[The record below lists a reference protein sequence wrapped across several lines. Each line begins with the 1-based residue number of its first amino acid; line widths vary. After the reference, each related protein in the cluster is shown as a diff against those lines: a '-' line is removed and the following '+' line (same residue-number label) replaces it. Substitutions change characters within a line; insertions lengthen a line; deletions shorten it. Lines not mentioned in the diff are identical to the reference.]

1 MYRINAKGNQDQ
13 LGFCASSGSEFGNWM
28 RKNLH
33 SVFIAITIIAI
44 SFHPSG
50 LSQPALGAKTQ
61 ENGIILVDALNVQ
74 SEPGKHGFLQKRLK
88 KGTRVKIIRHRQGW
102 LQILHGGEVGFIR
115 DDAQLVKIIREPP
128 ITPKKEQGRRATGSD
143 KQIET
148 LKQETREIRRR
159 IETSKTKVQKY
170 TQKEIDTINR
180 LNEIDFQLHRS
191 RKQLSALKSEIADL
205 DPKIAASTRL
215 SGDLKNQI
223 QSNEHS
229 MSERLVAL
237 YKLNRIGQIHV
248 LASAGSMHEL
258 FQRKN
263 AIERILAYDDTVR
276 NNLEN
281 NRLRL
286 NRVIAELTK
295 QKSDKNARVQTYSQ
309 QLRWITADQSKRTK
323 LLARIRKQ
331 KSLELAAI
339 ESLKESAEGLDQ
351 KLTSLTRQ
359 RKSANDSQKTS
370 EKPITTFKGLLKIPV
385 KGKIIFLFGPYK
397 NTKFNVTN
405 FRNGIGIAAKKGEPV
420 RAVFGGKIVYANW
433 FKGYGNMIIID
444 HGTSYH
450 TVYAHVEEIFKTTG
464 DTVKTGEVI
473 ATVGDTGS
481 MTGAKLHFEI
491 RHHGKPL
498 NPMHWLKHG

>member
-1 MYRINAKGNQDQ
+1 M
-13 LGFCASSGSEFGNWM
+13 
-28 RKNLH
+28 
-33 SVFIAITIIAI
+33 TIIAI
-44 SFHPSG
+44 SFHPYG
-50 LSQPALGAKTQ
+50 LNHPALGAKVQ
-61 ENGIILVDALNVQ
+61 EIGIIMVATLNVQ

-88 KGTRVKIIRHRQGW
+88 KGTRVKIIRHRPGW

-115 DDAQLVKIIREPP
+115 DDAQLLKIIREPA
-128 ITPKKEQGRRATGSD
+128 ITPKKEKGQPVTDTD

-159 IETSKTKVQKY
+159 IETGKTKVQRY

-180 LNEIDFQLHRS
+180 LNEIDFELHRS
-191 RKQLSALKSEIADL
+191 RKQLSALKSDITDL
-205 DPKIAASTRL
+205 DQKIAASTRL
-215 SGDLKNQI
+215 SDDLKNQI

-258 FQRKN
+258 FQRKK
-263 AIERILAYDDTVR
+263 ALERILAYDDAVL
-276 NNLEN
+276 NNLES

-286 NRVIAELTK
+286 SRVITELTE
-295 QKSDKNARVQTYSQ
+295 QKRDKNTRVQTYNQ
-309 QLRWITADQSKRTK
+309 QLRRITTDQSKRTK
-323 LLARIRKQ
+323 LLARIRNQ

-339 ESLKESAEGLDQ
+339 ESLKESAKGLDR
-351 KLTSLTRQ
+351 KLKSLTRQ
-359 RKSANDSQKTS
+359 RKSATDSEKTS
-370 EKPITTFKGLLKIPV
+370 EKPIATFKGLLKIPV
-385 KGKIIFLFGPYK
+385 KGKIALLFGPYK

-405 FRNGIGIAAKKGEPV
+405 FRSGIGIAAEKGEPV
-420 RAVFGGKIVYANW
+420 RAVYGGKIVYANW

-464 DTVKTGEVI
+464 DTVKTGAVI